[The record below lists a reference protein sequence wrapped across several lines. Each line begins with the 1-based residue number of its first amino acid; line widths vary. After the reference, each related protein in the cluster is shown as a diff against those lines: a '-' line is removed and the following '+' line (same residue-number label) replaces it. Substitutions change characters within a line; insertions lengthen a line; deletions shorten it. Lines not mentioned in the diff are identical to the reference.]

1 MKAIQL
7 SSDSRPKQ
15 SSFVARLALAILA
28 GGVVLW
34 GWSGE
39 ASPPSFRIIME
50 SRSPYYEPPLARV
63 KTGFPIRWEN
73 PTATVH
79 TVTHEDCLFGVTCMF
94 DSGSVAPGASYTLP
108 GLPPGQYPYQ
118 CRLHPIMRGV
128 ITVEE
133 AATLPSET

>member
-7 SSDSRPKQ
+7 PFESRPKQ
-15 SSFVARLALAILA
+15 SPFVARLVLAILA
-28 GGVVLW
+28 GGMVLG

-63 KTGFPIRWEN
+63 NTGFPIRWEN
-73 PTATVH
+73 PTATFH
-79 TVTHEDCLFGVTCMF
+79 TVTHEECLVGGSCIF
-94 DSGSVAPGASYTLP
+94 DSGAVAPGANYTLP

-128 ITVEE
+128 ITVED
-133 AATLPSET
+133 ATALPSET